1 MSSFECSVVRVVI
14 EPHPGA
20 DSIEIA
26 RVGGYMSIVKKG
38 QFKTGDLA
46 VYIPEQA
53 VLPYSMLK
61 EMGFWDAMNNKG
73 TLSSSAGNRVRAI
86 KLRGVL
92 SQGLLLDGAMARH
105 NVDDD
110 GERTTMDMIAY
121 FSSYGV
127 EVTDPTPTR
136 AIKWFKEGDD
146 AAKFLGIVKWEP
158 VIPMHLQGKVAGG
171 DLDATIA
178 YDFEA
183 LKKNPDLFDDGMLVS
198 MTEKLHGTL
207 ICVGLIPE
215 CIWAGKSWAEKCSQ
229 VGNNGFKGV
238 VTSKGMGAKGLML
251 DPSDQTN
258 LYIQAAQRFDLW
270 NKLEKIRCE
279 LGHPNDMP
287 MFIFGEVFGVIQ
299 TQGGPKDIQTGM
311 NYGQYDITFRAFDI
325 YAGTR
330 SNGFYMNDTLFRQA
344 CGFVEIQAVPELYR
358 GFFNMEKVKYHTDGN
373 TTLTKDKHIRE
384 GIVIKALDGSSHPV
398 YGRRIAKSVSAAYLT
413 RKGESTEYS

>member
-1 MSSFECSVVRVVI
+1 MSMFECPVVRVKVI
-14 EPHPGA
+14 PHDNA
-20 DSIEIA
+20 DQLEIIQI
-26 RVGGYMSIVKKG
+26 GGYMPIVKKG
-38 QFKTGDLA
+38 RFKTGDLA

-61 EMGFWDAMNNKG
+61 EMGFWDAMNNRG
-73 TLSSSAGNRVRAI
+73 TLTSSAGNRVRAI

-92 SQGLLLDGAMARH
+92 SQGLLLGGVMARH

-110 GERTTMDMIAY
+110 GERATMDKIACY
-121 FSSYGV
+121 SSYDA
-127 EVTDPTPTR
+127 EVTDPTLTR
-136 AIKWFKEGDD
+136 ALKWFKEGDD
-146 AAKFLGIVKWEP
+146 ASEFLGIIKWEP
-158 VIPMHLQGKVAGG
+158 VIPTHMQGKIAGD

-207 ICVGLIPE
+207 ISVGLIPE
-215 CIWAGKSWAEKCSQ
+215 CIWSGKPWAEKCSQ
-229 VGNNGFKGV
+229 VGDAGFKGV

-258 LYIQAAQRFDLW
+258 LYVQAAQRFDLW
-270 NKLEKIRCE
+270 NKLEKIRYE

-287 MFIFGEVFGVIQ
+287 MFIFGEVFGVTQ

-311 NYGQYDITFRAFDI
+311 NYGQNDITFRAFDI

-330 SNGFYMNDTLFRQA
+330 TNGFYLNDTLFRQSCEFA
-344 CGFVEIQAVPELYR
+344 KIQAVPELYC
-358 GFFNMEKVKYHTDGN
+358 GFFSMEKVKYHTDGN

-413 RKGESTEYS
+413 RRGETTEFS